1 LDQQDPKS
9 DAQELDLGDS
19 IDALL
24 GSIDESCAQFE
35 KQPEPD
41 PSEGMISDD
50 GTIIEPNPE
59 PESESD
65 AETESSSDE
74 TPEAIDEESAQGDEP
89 GETGESVGDE
99 ALDAL
104 DAVSEIAEEL
114 LEESIGDLLDEMPTP
129 EAIDDEP
136 GESSQEPEA
145 EAEAEAE
152 NADDTLVT
160 EELLES
166 INEDLVGEIQADAA
180 LTEETLETEP
190 EPETPSDPIPEPS
203 DGGETIEEAEA
214 TEATEPT
221 EPAEAA
227 EGVDADDLLESLDD
241 ALADVGDE
249 LLMGDFEDADGEMI
263 DSESLGESIDPSML
277 LDQLD
282 LAQAD
287 SSGDDDSTADDTPP
301 VPAPAPT
308 PAQAKAKPQ
317 EAVPTTPTDSPSPSV
332 RVPDA
337 IKASPS
343 NDADDDTEMV
353 ESEIESI
360 WQRLAHA
367 GKSYAGNLIPLV
379 LEESK
384 PMAAKGILALS
395 KPIASKP
402 VAVRNSIGYIAIWTL
417 FLATVLWLYMMFFRT
432 VPTPVPA
439 HAPSRVVMPG
449 EDLEPIENQMATQGQ
464 EP

>member
-1 LDQQDPKS
+1 
-9 DAQELDLGDS
+9 
-19 IDALL
+19 
-24 GSIDESCAQFE
+24 
-35 KQPEPD
+35 
-41 PSEGMISDD
+41 MISDD
-50 GTIIEPNPE
+50 GTIIEPDPE
-59 PESESD
+59 PESD
-65 AETESSSDE
+65 TDTETQAPS
-74 TPEAIDEESAQGDEP
+74 DEESAQ
-89 GETGESVGDE
+89 GDE

-104 DAVSEIAEEL
+104 DAVSEIAEDL
-114 LEESIGDLLDEMPTP
+114 LEETIGDLLDEMPAP
-129 EAIDDEP
+129 ETTDDEP
-136 GESSQEPEA
+136 PESAEKSETEA
-145 EAEAEAE
+145 AESEAD
-152 NADDTLVT
+152 NTIVT

-166 INEDLVGEIQADAA
+166 INEDLVGEIQADAS
-180 LTEETLETEP
+180 LTQETSEPKTETETEEESATETSGDEPEPDTEP
-190 EPETPSDPIPEPS
+190 EIPSPAEPS
-203 DGGETIEEAEA
+203 DGGETVEEA
-214 TEATEPT
+214 EPT
-221 EPAEAA
+221 EPTAEAEVAQVA
-227 EGVDADDLLESLDD
+227 EELAEENLLESLDD
-241 ALADVGDE
+241 ALAGVGDE

-301 VPAPAPT
+301 APAPAPDPAPAPT

-317 EAVPTTPTDSPSPSV
+317 EAAPTTPTDSPSPSV
-332 RVPDA
+332 RVPEA

-343 NDADDDTEMV
+343 NDADDDTEML
-353 ESEIESI
+353 ETEIESI

-367 GKSYAGNLIPLV
+367 AKSYAGNLIPLV